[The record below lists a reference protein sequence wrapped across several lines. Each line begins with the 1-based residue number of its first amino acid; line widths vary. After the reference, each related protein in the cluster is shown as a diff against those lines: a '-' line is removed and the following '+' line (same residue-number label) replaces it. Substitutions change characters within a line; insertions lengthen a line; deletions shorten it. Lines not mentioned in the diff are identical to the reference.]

1 MTVCVIGNV
10 AEKMD
15 WMWPACL
22 YRSA

>member
-1 MTVCVIGNV
+1 MTVCLIGNV